1 MRPFAC
7 HSAHSGS
14 SIVLTRRCRYER
26 KNILTWLQQ
35 HDVSPLTNQVL
46 GHKILTPNLLART
59 LSDAWREKH
68 GLPIPPP
75 PVFDH
80 GDNVCAGGVGS
91 GAAGRFE
98 RDATVLAA
106 FARANLKIKFEML
119 DDATTHLKSEFA
131 AILQRGDVCLNQFTV
146 DAHAGSAS
154 KTHELSLTIVEF
166 AEQFSVQGVVV
177 PMDDDFNVGLQQP
190 VCIAPASLLQL
201 QDMTARIEK
210 AVEGY
215 KRVWE
220 GMMEL
225 NEARGGRMLLSLMQ
239 NLLLVRANA
248 ARARKILEDPD
259 DCKAQL
265 LQLVTDTAQ
274 NALHMRHLGA
284 DVSIVCFPPKLR
296 PLRESRIL
304 STVPRSTQDDFFQGV
319 AVT

>member
-1 MRPFAC
+1 
-7 HSAHSGS
+7 
-14 SIVLTRRCRYER
+14 LDRYER
-26 KNILTWLQQ
+26 RNIHLWLQQ

-46 GHKILTPNLLART
+46 GHKILNPNLLART
-59 LSDAWREKH
+59 LSDNWRERH

-80 GDNVCAGGVGS
+80 GEKVSGGGG

-106 FARANLKIKFEML
+106 FARANLKMKFEML
-119 DDATTHLKSEFA
+119 DDTAAHLKSEFA

-146 DAHAGSAS
+146 DALAGSAS
-154 KTHELSLTIVEF
+154 KTHQLSLTIVEF
-166 AEQFSVQGVVV
+166 AEQFGVQGVVV
-177 PMDDDFNVGLQQP
+177 PMDDDFNVGLQLP
-190 VCIAPASLLQL
+190 VCNAPASLLQL

-210 AVEGY
+210 AVQGY

-225 NEARGGRMLLSLMQ
+225 NQARGGRMLLSLMQ

-248 ARARKILEDPD
+248 ARARKILEDPN
-259 DCKAQL
+259 DCKVQL
-265 LQLVTDTAQ
+265 LQLVTDIAQ
-274 NALHMRHLGA
+274 NALHMKHLGA